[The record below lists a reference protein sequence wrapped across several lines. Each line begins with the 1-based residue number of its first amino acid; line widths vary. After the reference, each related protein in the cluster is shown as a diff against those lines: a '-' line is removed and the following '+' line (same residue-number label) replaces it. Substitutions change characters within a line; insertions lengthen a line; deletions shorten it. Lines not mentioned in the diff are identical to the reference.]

1 MTGRQSDAAPERARS
16 RPGQTQ
22 VRVGDPLTAGE
33 VAAFLEQHPEFF
45 AEHPDLLDSLS
56 APSPENGDGVVNLQ
70 HFLVERLRLQLAEAR
85 HAHDGLVAIG
95 RANLTIQA
103 RVNRAVLALLSARS
117 FEQLI
122 EFVATDLA
130 VILDLDAVALGV
142 EQGVEQGVDEL
153 PPVRLDGLVQLESGT
168 VDELIGRGRTV
179 TLVDRTEGQ
188 TALFGAAASLIS
200 SQALIRL
207 QVSRKTPPALLA
219 LGSRRAKQF
228 HEGQRTELLTFLA
241 RALERSIRAWLNLPG

>member
-1 MTGRQSDAAPERARS
+1 MTGRQSDAVPERARG
-16 RPGQTQ
+16 RPGQPLA
-22 VRVGDPLTAGE
+22 RVGDPLTAGE

-45 AEHPDLLDSLS
+45 AEHSDLLDSLR
-56 APSPENGDGVVNLQ
+56 APSPDNGEGVVHLQ
-70 HFLVERLRLQLAEAR
+70 HFLVERLRQQLAEAR
-85 HAHDGLVAIG
+85 HAHDNLVAIG

-122 EFVATDLA
+122 ELVATDLA

-142 EQGVEQGVDEL
+142 EQGVDEL
-153 PPVRLDGLVQLESGT
+153 PPVRLDGLVQLEPGT

-179 TLVDRTEGQ
+179 TLVDRTDGQ

-207 QVSRKTPPALLA
+207 QISRKTPPALLA
-219 LGSRRAKQF
+219 LGSRRTKQF

-241 RALERSIRAWLNLPG
+241 RALERSIRAWLNLPD

>member
-1 MTGRQSDAAPERARS
+1 M
-16 RPGQTQ
+16 
-22 VRVGDPLTAGE
+22 
-33 VAAFLEQHPEFF
+33 
-45 AEHPDLLDSLS
+45 
-56 APSPENGDGVVNLQ
+56 
-70 HFLVERLRLQLAEAR
+70 
-85 HAHDGLVAIG
+85 
-95 RANLTIQA
+95 
-103 RVNRAVLALLSARS
+103 
-117 FEQLI
+117 
-122 EFVATDLA
+122 
-130 VILDLDAVALGV
+130 
-142 EQGVEQGVDEL
+142 DEL
-153 PPVRLDGLVQLESGT
+153 PPVRLDGLVRLEPGT

>member
-16 RPGQTQ
+16 RPGQTL

-33 VAAFLEQHPEFF
+33 VAGFLEQHPEFF

-56 APSPENGDGVVNLQ
+56 APSPENEGGVVNLQ

-122 EFVATDLA
+122 ELVATDLA
-130 VILDLDAVALGV
+130 IILDLDAVAL
-142 EQGVEQGVDEL
+142 GVEQGVDEL

-207 QVSRKTPPALLA
+207 QISRKTPPALLA

>member
-1 MTGRQSDAAPERARS
+1 MTSRQSDAAPERARA
-16 RPGQTQ
+16 RPDQAL
-22 VRVGDPLTAGE
+22 VRVGDPLTSGE
-33 VAAFLEQHPEFF
+33 VAAFLVQHSEFF

-70 HFLVERLRLQLAEAR
+70 HFLVERLRQQLAEAR
-85 HAHDGLVAIG
+85 HAHDSLIAIG

-122 EFVATDLA
+122 ETVATDLA
-130 VILDLDAVALGV
+130 VILDLDAVAL
-142 EQGVEQGVDEL
+142 GVEQGVDEL

-179 TLVDRTEGQ
+179 TLVDRTDGQ

-219 LGSRRAKQF
+219 LGSRRPKQF

-241 RALERSIRAWLNLPG
+241 RALERSIRAWLNLPE

>member
-1 MTGRQSDAAPERARS
+1 M
-16 RPGQTQ
+16 Q

-56 APSPENGDGVVNLQ
+56 APSPENEGGVVNLQ
-70 HFLVERLRLQLAEAR
+70 HFLVERLRLQLAETR

-130 VILDLDAVALGV
+130 VILDLDAVAL
-142 EQGVEQGVDEL
+142 GVEQGVDEL

-241 RALERSIRAWLNLPG
+241 RALERSIQAWLSLPE

>member
-1 MTGRQSDAAPERARS
+1 M
-16 RPGQTQ
+16 Q
-22 VRVGDPLTAGE
+22 VRVGDPLTASE

-56 APSPENGDGVVNLQ
+56 APSPENEGGVVNLQ
-70 HFLVERLRLQLAEAR
+70 HFLVERLRQQLTEAR
-85 HAHDGLVAIG
+85 HAHDGLVSIG

-142 EQGVEQGVDEL
+142 EQGVDEL

-179 TLVDRTEGQ
+179 TLVDRTDGQ
-188 TALFGAAASLIS
+188 TALFGAAASLIA

-207 QVSRKTPPALLA
+207 QISCKTPPALLA

-241 RALERSIRAWLNLPG
+241 RALERSIRAWLSLPE

>member
-16 RPGQTQ
+16 RPGQTL
-22 VRVGDPLTAGE
+22 VRVGDPLTAGA

-56 APSPENGDGVVNLQ
+56 APSPENEGGVVNLQ
-70 HFLVERLRLQLAEAR
+70 HFLVERLRQQLTETR
-85 HAHDGLVAIG
+85 HAHDSLIAIG

-130 VILDLDAVALGV
+130 IILDLDAVAL
-142 EQGVEQGVDEL
+142 GVEQGVDEL

>member
-1 MTGRQSDAAPERARS
+1 MTGRQSDAVPERARG
-16 RPGQTQ
+16 RPGQALA
-22 VRVGDPLTAGE
+22 RVGDPLTAGE

-45 AEHPDLLDSLS
+45 AEHSDLLDSLS

-70 HFLVERLRLQLAEAR
+70 HFLVERLRQQLAEAR
-85 HAHDGLVAIG
+85 YAHDKLIAIG

-122 EFVATDLA
+122 ELVATDLA

-142 EQGVEQGVDEL
+142 EQGANEL
-153 PPVRLDGLVQLESGT
+153 PPVRLDGLVQLEPGT

-179 TLVDRTEGQ
+179 TLVDRTDGQ
-188 TALFGAAASLIS
+188 TALFGAAASLVS

-241 RALERSIRAWLNLPG
+241 RTLERSIRAWLKLPD

>member
-1 MTGRQSDAAPERARS
+1 M
-16 RPGQTQ
+16 Q

-33 VAAFLEQHPEFF
+33 VAAFLGQHPEFF

-56 APSPENGDGVVNLQ
+56 APSPENEGGVVNLQ
-70 HFLVERLRLQLAEAR
+70 HFLVERLRQQLTEVR

-142 EQGVEQGVDEL
+142 EQGVDEL

-179 TLVDRTEGQ
+179 TLVDRTDGQ
-188 TALFGAAASLIS
+188 TALFGAAASLIA

-207 QVSRKTPPALLA
+207 QISRKTPPALLA

-241 RALERSIRAWLNLPG
+241 RALERSIRAWLNLPE

>member
-1 MTGRQSDAAPERARS
+1 MTRRQSDAVPERTAG
-16 RPGQTQ
+16 RPGQAL
-22 VRVGDPLTAGE
+22 VRVGEPLSAGE

-45 AEHPDLLDSLS
+45 AEHPELLDSLS
-56 APSPENGDGVVNLQ
+56 APAPENGDGVVSLQ
-70 HFLVERLRLQLAEAR
+70 HFLVERLHQQLAEAR
-85 HAHDGLVAIG
+85 QANESLIAVG

-103 RVNRAVLALLSARS
+103 RVHRAVLALLSARS

-122 EFVATDLA
+122 ELVTTDLGI
-130 VILDLDAVALGV
+130 ILDLDAVALGV
-142 EQGVEQGVDEL
+142 EQGVDEL
-153 PPVRLDGLVQLESGT
+153 PPVRLGGLVQLEPGA
-168 VDELIGRGRTV
+168 VDRLIGRGRTV
-179 TLVDRTEGQ
+179 TLVDRTDGQ

-219 LGSRRAKQF
+219 LGSRRARQF

-241 RALERSIRAWLNLPG
+241 RALERSIRAWLNLPE

>member
-1 MTGRQSDAAPERARS
+1 MTSRHSDAAPERAAE
-16 RPGQTQ
+16 RPGQAL
-22 VRVGDPLTAGE
+22 VRVAGALTAGE
-33 VAAFLEQHPEFF
+33 VAAFLERHPEFF

-56 APSPENGDGVVNLQ
+56 AASPEHEDGVVNL
-70 HFLVERLRLQLAEAR
+70 HRYLVERLRQQLADAR
-85 HAHDGLVAIG
+85 RAHDSLIAIG

-103 RVNRAVLALLSARS
+103 RVHRAVLALLSARS
-117 FEQLI
+117 FEHLI
-122 EFVATDLA
+122 ETVATDLA

-142 EQGVEQGVDEL
+142 EQGKEEL
-153 PPVRLDGLVQLESGT
+153 PRVRLDGLVQLKPGT

-179 TLVDRTEGQ
+179 TLADRTNGQ
-188 TALFGAAASLIS
+188 GALFGAAASLIS

-241 RALERSIRAWLNLPG
+241 RALERSIRAWLNLPE

>member
-16 RPGQTQ
+16 RPGQTL

-45 AEHPDLLDSLS
+45 AEHSDLLDSLS

-122 EFVATDLA
+122 ELVATDLA
-130 VILDLDAVALGV
+130 IILDLDAVAL
-142 EQGVEQGVDEL
+142 GVEQGVDEL

-241 RALERSIRAWLNLPG
+241 RTLERSIRAWLNLPG

>member
-16 RPGQTQ
+16 RPGQTL
-22 VRVGDPLTAGE
+22 VRDGDPLTAGE

-56 APSPENGDGVVNLQ
+56 APSPENEGGVVNLQ
-70 HFLVERLRLQLAEAR
+70 HFLVERLRLQLAETR

-142 EQGVEQGVDEL
+142 EQGVDEL
-153 PPVRLDGLVQLESGT
+153 PPVRLDGLVRLEPGT

>member
-1 MTGRQSDAAPERARS
+1 MTRRQSDAAPEPAAE
-16 RPGQTQ
+16 RPGQAL
-22 VRVGDPLTAGE
+22 VGLGRAPNARE
-33 VAAFLEQHPEFF
+33 VAAFLEQHPDFF

-56 APSPENGDGVVNLQ
+56 APAPETGDGVVNLQ
-70 HFLVERLRLQLAEAR
+70 RFLVERLRQQLAESR
-85 HAHDGLVAIG
+85 RAHDNLVAIG

-103 RVNRAVLALLSARS
+103 RVHRAVLALLSARS
-117 FEQLI
+117 FEHLI
-122 EFVATDLA
+122 ETVTTDLA

-142 EQGVEQGVDEL
+142 EQGKEGL
-153 PPVRLDGLVQLESGT
+153 PPVRLDGLVQLEPGI
-168 VDELIGRGRTV
+168 VDALIGRGRTV
-179 TLVDRTEGQ
+179 TLADRTDGQ
-188 TALFGAAASLIS
+188 DALFGAAASLIS

-241 RALERSIRAWLNLPG
+241 RALERSIRAWLNLPE

>member
-16 RPGQTQ
+16 RPGQTL

-45 AEHPDLLDSLS
+45 AERPGLLDSLS
-56 APSPENGDGVVNLQ
+56 APSPENEGGVVNLQ
-70 HFLVERLRLQLAEAR
+70 HFLVERLRQQLSEAR
-85 HAHDGLVAIG
+85 HAHDSLIAIG

-122 EFVATDLA
+122 ELVATDLA
-130 VILDLDAVALGV
+130 IILDLDAVAL
-142 EQGVEQGVDEL
+142 GVEQGVDEL

-200 SQALIRL
+200 SRALIRL

-241 RALERSIRAWLNLPG
+241 RTLERSIRAWLNLPG

>member
-1 MTGRQSDAAPERARS
+1 MTRRQSDAVREGAAG
-16 RPGQTQ
+16 RPGQAL

-45 AEHPDLLDSLS
+45 AEHPDLLDSLTTP
-56 APSPENGDGVVNLQ
+56 APESGDGVVNLQ
-70 HFLVERLRLQLAEAR
+70 HFLVERLRQQLAEAR
-85 HAHDGLVAIG
+85 QANDSLIAIG

-103 RVNRAVLALLSARS
+103 RVHRAVLALLSARS

-122 EFVATDLA
+122 ELVATDL
-130 VILDLDAVALGV
+130 
-142 EQGVEQGVDEL
+142 
-153 PPVRLDGLVQLESGT
+153 S
-168 VDELIGRGRTV
+168 GRGRTV
-179 TLVDRTEGQ
+179 TLVDRTDGQ

-228 HEGQRTELLTFLA
+228 HDGQRTELLTFLA
-241 RALERSIRAWLNLPG
+241 RALERSIRAWLNLPE

>member
-1 MTGRQSDAAPERARS
+1 MTGRQSDAAPERARR
-16 RPGQTQ
+16 RPGQTP
-22 VRVGDPLTAGE
+22 VRVDDPLTAGE

-56 APSPENGDGVVNLQ
+56 APSPEIEGDVVNLQ
-70 HFLVERLRLQLAEAR
+70 HFLVERLRQQLSEAR
-85 HAHDGLVAIG
+85 HAHDSLIAIG

-122 EFVATDLA
+122 ELVATDLA

-142 EQGVEQGVDEL
+142 EQGVDEL
-153 PPVRLDGLVQLESGT
+153 PPVRLDGLVRLESGT

-241 RALERSIRAWLNLPG
+241 RTLERSIRAWLNLPG

>member
-1 MTGRQSDAAPERARS
+1 MTSRHSDAAPERAAD
-16 RPGQTQ
+16 RPDRTP
-22 VRVGDPLTAGE
+22 VRTPEPLTAGE
-33 VAAFLEQHPEFF
+33 VAAFLERHPEFF

-56 APSPENGDGVVNLQ
+56 AASPENEDGVVNL
-70 HFLVERLRLQLAEAR
+70 HRYLVERLRQQLAEAR
-85 HAHDGLVAIG
+85 RAHDSLIAIG

-103 RVNRAVLALLSARS
+103 RVHRAVLALLSARS
-117 FEQLI
+117 FEHLI
-122 EFVATDLA
+122 ETVATDLA

-142 EQGVEQGVDEL
+142 EQGKEGL
-153 PPVRLDGLVQLESGT
+153 PPVRLDGLVQLEPGT

-179 TLVDRTEGQ
+179 TLADRTNGQ
-188 TALFGAAASLIS
+188 GALFGAAATLIS

-241 RALERSIRAWLNLPG
+241 RSLERSIRAWLNLPE

>member
-16 RPGQTQ
+16 RPGQTL
-22 VRVGDPLTAGE
+22 VRVGGPVTAGE

-45 AEHPDLLDSLS
+45 AEHPGLLDSLS
-56 APSPENGDGVVNLQ
+56 APSPENEGGVDNLQ
-70 HFLVERLRLQLAEAR
+70 HFLVERLRQQLSEAR
-85 HAHDGLVAIG
+85 HAHDSLIAIG

-122 EFVATDLA
+122 ELVATDLA
-130 VILDLDAVALGV
+130 IILDLDAVAL
-142 EQGVEQGVDEL
+142 GVEQGVDEL

-200 SQALIRL
+200 SRALIRL

-241 RALERSIRAWLNLPG
+241 RTLERSIRAWLNLPG

>member
-1 MTGRQSDAAPERARS
+1 MTRRQSDAVREGAAG
-16 RPGQTQ
+16 RPGQAL

-45 AEHPDLLDSLS
+45 AEHPDLLDSLTTPAS
-56 APSPENGDGVVNLQ
+56 ENGDGVVNLQ
-70 HFLVERLRLQLAEAR
+70 HFLVERLRQQLVEAR
-85 HAHDGLVAIG
+85 QANDSLIAIG

-103 RVNRAVLALLSARS
+103 RVHRAVLALLSARS

-122 EFVATDLA
+122 ELVATDLS
-130 VILDLDAVALGV
+130 VILDLDCVALGV
-142 EQGVEQGVDEL
+142 EQGIDEL
-153 PPVRLDGLVQLESGT
+153 PPVRLEGLVQLEPGT
-168 VDELIGRGRTV
+168 VDKLIGRGRTV
-179 TLVDRTEGQ
+179 TLVDRTDGQ

-228 HEGQRTELLTFLA
+228 HDGQRTELLTFLA
-241 RALERSIRAWLNLPG
+241 RALERSIRAWLNLPE

>member
-16 RPGQTQ
+16 RPGQTL

-56 APSPENGDGVVNLQ
+56 TPSPENEGGVVNLQ
-70 HFLVERLRLQLAEAR
+70 HFLVERLRQQLTEAR

-130 VILDLDAVALGV
+130 VILDLDAVAL
-142 EQGVEQGVDEL
+142 GVEQGVDEL